1 MKRILVLFLVG
12 LVLFSV
18 AEARQYGDVT
28 IPDTLEAGGE
38 TLVLNG
44 AGYRSK
50 FFMKMYLGGLY
61 LKQESSD
68 ASAIVSAD
76 EPMLIKLHIVSGK
89 ITSDRMTDAINEGFE
104 KSAGANLS
112 SLKDEIDKFKS
123 FFAEEIKVDDIFDIA
138 YVPGE
143 GVSVYKNETLSG
155 TIEGLDFKNA
165 AFGIWLGDKPADK
178 GLKKN
183 MLGED

>member
-18 AEARQYGDVT
+18 AEARQYGNVT
-28 IPDTLEAGGE
+28 IPDTLEAGGQ
-38 TLVLNG
+38 TLALNG

-68 ASAIVSAD
+68 AAAIVSAD

-112 SLKDEIDKFKS
+112 SLKDKIDKFKS

-138 YVPGE
+138 YIPGE
-143 GVSVYKNETLSG
+143 GVSVYKNEALSG
-155 TIEGLDFKNA
+155 TIEGLDFKKA

-183 MLGED
+183 MLGGD

>member
-18 AEARQYGDVT
+18 VEARQYGDVS

-38 TLVLNG
+38 TLLLNG

-68 ASAIVSAD
+68 AVAVLNAD
-76 EPMLIKLHIVSGK
+76 EAMLIKLHIVSGK

-112 SLKDEIDKFKS
+112 ALTDKIEKFKS
-123 FFAEEIKVDDIFDIA
+123 FFAEEIKVDDIFDIT

-143 GVSVYKNETLSG
+143 GVSVYKNQTLSG
-155 TIEGLDFKNA
+155 TIDGLDFKTA

>member
-1 MKRILVLFLVG
+1 MKRIPVLLLVG
-12 LVLFSV
+12 LVLFSI
-18 AEARQYGDVT
+18 AEARQYGDVS

-61 LKQESSD
+61 LKQENADS
-68 ASAIVSAD
+68 AAIVSAD

-89 ITSDRMTDAINEGFE
+89 INSDNMTDAINDGFK
-104 KSAGANLS
+104 KSAGGNLA
-112 SLKDEIDKFKS
+112 SLTDKIEQFKS
-123 FFAEEIKVDDIFDIA
+123 FFAEEIKVDDIFDIT

-143 GVSVYKNETLSG
+143 GVNVYKNESLSG
-155 TIEGLDFKNA
+155 TIEGTDFKNA
-165 AFGIWLGDKPADK
+165 VFGIWLGEKPADK
-178 GLKKN
+178 GLKKK
-183 MLGED
+183 MLGEE